1 MKGYRF
7 AVW

>member
-7 AVW
+7 